1 MRPDH
6 RKIKYMIKRSLW
18 IALGACLFL
27 TVSCQPKKKGTFSVA
42 GTFVNADKVSP
53 AEGPVSKVY
62 LLEVAYGKEQPPV
75 ILDSA
80 KLPAGKG
87 SFTLTGASKSQQIF
101 ELMFGNNVI
110 AVPLINDGS
119 EIRVNVDLGKKDDF
133 YQVSGSEASA
143 QLKDLITI
151 FGKKNFEV
159 EKTMADLDSLK
170 QANAS
175 DSLLL
180 AATAVKN
187 NAIQDLNTYL
197 KQFINTNNNPTICA
211 LALSWSSRSLS
222 QQEFEVNLSH
232 MLEKYPNN
240 TVLLGLKQNYD
251 QQLAQMAEQDRQDKD
266 NSWVGKQVP
275 DFSLPDVN
283 GRSVSLT
290 SFKGKFLLV
299 DFWASWC
306 GPCRAENPNVV
317 KAYNEFKNRNFTI
330 LGVSLD
336 KEKGPWQE
344 AIHADR
350 LDWTQISDLKFW
362 NSKAVETFKFN
373 GIPFNLLIDPS
384 GKIIAQSLR
393 GDDLENKLK
402 EVLN

>member
-1 MRPDH
+1 
-6 RKIKYMIKRSLW
+6 MIKRSLW
-18 IALGACLFL
+18 IAFVACLFL
-27 TVSCQPKKKGTFSVA
+27 TVSCQQKKKGTFSVA
-42 GTFVNADKVSP
+42 GTFVNADKISP

-62 LLEVAYGKEQPPV
+62 LLEVAYGQEQPPV

-80 KLPAGKG
+80 RLPAGKG

-110 AVPLINDGS
+110 AVPLINDGP
-119 EIRVNVDLGKKDDF
+119 EVRVNVDLGKKDDF
-133 YQVSGSEASA
+133 YEVSGSEASA

-170 QANAS
+170 QAGAP
-175 DSLLL
+175 DSILL

-222 QQEFEVNLSH
+222 QQEFEVSLSH

-240 TVLLGLKQNYD
+240 QVLQGLKKNYD
-251 QQLAQMAEQDRQDKD
+251 TQLAQMAEQDRQDKD

-275 DFSLPDVN
+275 NFSLPDVN
-283 GRSVSLT
+283 GHPVSLA

-317 KAYNEFKNRNFTI
+317 KAYNEFKNRNFTV

-336 KEKGPWQE
+336 KEKGSWQE
-344 AIHADR
+344 AIHADK
-350 LDWTQISDLKFW
+350 LDWTHISDLKFW

-373 GIPFNLLIDPS
+373 GIPFNLLIDPT
-384 GKIIAQSLR
+384 GKVIAQGLR
-393 GDDLENKLK
+393 GDELENKLK